1 MDNLREHFKKGQSY
15 VPAPGV
21 KRCCGH
27 GLTNIK
33 KLKVIDV
40 GYSSMDVVFE
50 EVHVEGKYDSVS
62 CNYQRKGGSARFYFS
77 NSKQLNSFVEF
88 DRSNHNSYSLT
99 F

>member
-1 MDNLREHFKKGQSY
+1 MDNLRKHFKEGQSY

-33 KLKVIDV
+33 KLKVLRVSYSSIDV
-40 GYSSMDVVFE
+40 LFE
-50 EVHVEGKYDSVS
+50 EVYVDHKYDSVS
-62 CNYQRKGGSARFYFS
+62 GYHQRKGQTATFYFS
-77 NSKQLNSFVEF
+77 NSRQLNSFVEF